1 MIFELED
8 LGEEGNESSVD
19 FQQSLPLIE
28 QPAPP
33 VRPRKHPHR
42 KSAELSDSFSSLRPA
57 SLPAPSHIR
66 PPKSSPAIIL
76 SLPRPSSPPKGTRS
90 PVSPGSQSRDKYDSI
105 NLRDAEILKLV
116 AANAPSHRGAW
127 KPNSRAWQTF
137 VRRQDSKD
145 PFENG
150 YIAEESE
157 EETNVDGL
165 DIGPAA
171 FRHMS
176 SSTDDVNYGEVFSV
190 VYAT

>member
-1 MIFELED
+1 
-8 LGEEGNESSVD
+8 
-19 FQQSLPLIE
+19 
-28 QPAPP
+28 
-33 VRPRKHPHR
+33 
-42 KSAELSDSFSSLRPA
+42 
-57 SLPAPSHIR
+57 
-66 PPKSSPAIIL
+66 
-76 SLPRPSSPPKGTRS
+76 
-90 PVSPGSQSRDKYDSI
+90 
-105 NLRDAEILKLV
+105 
-116 AANAPSHRGAW
+116 
-127 KPNSRAWQTF
+127 

-145 PFENG
+145 HFENG